1 MPPGVEVKNLDKVR
15 ADFAGA
21 EKEIEAAL
29 DAELQP
35 LMDAM
40 RKQLQAYP
48 ATRPRQKYQR
58 TGTLASGWDAGFSYV
73 VGKGGVNARLSNSVR
88 YTPYVQTDAR
98 QAWFHRGRWINTV
111 EHVQQVFTNDMAR
124 ALQRAADTV
133 AKELG

>member
-1 MPPGVEVKNLDKVR
+1 MPGVEIKDLDKVR
-15 ADFAGA
+15 AQFAGA
-21 EKEIEAAL
+21 EKDIEAAL
-29 DAELQP
+29 DAEIHP

-58 TGTLASGWDAGFSYV
+58 TDKLARGWDAGFSYV
-73 VGKGGVNARLSNSVR
+73 VGKGGVHARLANTVR

-111 EHVQQVFTNDMAR
+111 EHVQQVFASDMAR
-124 ALQRAADTV
+124 ALERAADTV
-133 AKELG
+133 AKELDQ